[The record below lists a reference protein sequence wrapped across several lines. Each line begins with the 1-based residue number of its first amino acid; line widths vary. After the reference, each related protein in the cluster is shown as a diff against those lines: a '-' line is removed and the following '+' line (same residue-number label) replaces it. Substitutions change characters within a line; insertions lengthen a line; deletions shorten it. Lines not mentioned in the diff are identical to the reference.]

1 MVDGVIVSEEAR
13 NKLNNAIENGSLIL
27 NYIGHGNEFL
37 WTEEKILDENS
48 IYSWENRVKLP
59 LIITATCEFGKF
71 DDPLITSG
79 GEMLLNKGNGGAIA
93 LLTTTR
99 PVFSQ
104 TNFRLNNQF
113 YRNVFKK
120 ENGNYLRLGDIFKFT
135 KNNSLSGPIN
145 RNFSLLGD
153 TIINAYFFSMSI
165 YGWYFWSRKKDEVFI
180 NQVSTINR
188 NEIKYLF
195 ILAIS
200 SLIFIY
206 FVYDYFDKWNNWTAY
221 VDNITTAIFF
231 VAMWLMARRKIE
243 SWIFWIIGDLITVPL
258 YFYKGLTIS
267 SIQYIIFLI
276 LAVLGYVSWKKILDK
291 NQQK

>member
-1 MVDGVIVSEEAR
+1 MDQIFDFLFSQYSSYSPSFIYLELFAVIM
-13 NKLNNAIENGSLIL
+13 N
-27 NYIGHGNEFL
+27 
-37 WTEEKILDENS
+37 
-48 IYSWENRVKLP
+48 
-59 LIITATCEFGKF
+59 
-71 DDPLITSG
+71 ITSVVYAKQNNILVYPSG
-79 GEMLLNKGNGGAIA
+79 LIGTGIFVYILL
-93 LLTTTR
+93 
-99 PVFSQ
+99 
-104 TNFRLNNQF
+104 
-113 YRNVFKK
+113 
-120 ENGNYLRLGDIFKFT
+120 
-135 KNNSLSGPIN
+135 
-145 RNFSLLGD
+145 NFSLLGD

-276 LAVLGYVSWKKILDK
+276 LAVLGYISWKKILDK
-291 NQQK
+291 NHQKLKE

>member
-1 MVDGVIVSEEAR
+1 MDQIFDFLFSQYSSYSSSFIYLELFAVIM
-13 NKLNNAIENGSLIL
+13 N
-27 NYIGHGNEFL
+27 
-37 WTEEKILDENS
+37 
-48 IYSWENRVKLP
+48 
-59 LIITATCEFGKF
+59 
-71 DDPLITSG
+71 ITSVVYAKRNNILVYPTG
-79 GEMLLNKGNGGAIA
+79 LIGTGIFVYILL
-93 LLTTTR
+93 
-99 PVFSQ
+99 
-104 TNFRLNNQF
+104 
-113 YRNVFKK
+113 
-120 ENGNYLRLGDIFKFT
+120 
-135 KNNSLSGPIN
+135 
-145 RNFSLLGD
+145 NFSLLGD

-206 FVYDYFDKWNNWTAY
+206 FVYVYFDKWNNWTAY

-276 LAVLGYVSWKKILDK
+276 LAVLGYISWKKILDK
-291 NQQK
+291 NHQKLKE

>member
-1 MVDGVIVSEEAR
+1 MDQVFDFLFSQYSSYSPSFIYLELFAVIM
-13 NKLNNAIENGSLIL
+13 N
-27 NYIGHGNEFL
+27 
-37 WTEEKILDENS
+37 
-48 IYSWENRVKLP
+48 
-59 LIITATCEFGKF
+59 
-71 DDPLITSG
+71 ITSVVYAKRNNILVYPTG
-79 GEMLLNKGNGGAIA
+79 LIGTGIFVYILL
-93 LLTTTR
+93 
-99 PVFSQ
+99 
-104 TNFRLNNQF
+104 
-113 YRNVFKK
+113 
-120 ENGNYLRLGDIFKFT
+120 
-135 KNNSLSGPIN
+135 
-145 RNFSLLGD
+145 NFSLLGD
-153 TIINAYFFSMSI
+153 TIINVYFFSMSI

-276 LAVLGYVSWKKILDK
+276 LAVLGYISWKKILDK
-291 NQQK
+291 NHQKLKE

>member
-1 MVDGVIVSEEAR
+1 MDQIFDFLFSQYSSYSPSFIYLELFAVIM
-13 NKLNNAIENGSLIL
+13 N
-27 NYIGHGNEFL
+27 
-37 WTEEKILDENS
+37 
-48 IYSWENRVKLP
+48 
-59 LIITATCEFGKF
+59 
-71 DDPLITSG
+71 ITSVVYAKRNNILVYPTG
-79 GEMLLNKGNGGAIA
+79 LIGTGIFVYILL
-93 LLTTTR
+93 
-99 PVFSQ
+99 
-104 TNFRLNNQF
+104 
-113 YRNVFKK
+113 
-120 ENGNYLRLGDIFKFT
+120 
-135 KNNSLSGPIN
+135 
-145 RNFSLLGD
+145 NFSLLGD

-165 YGWYFWSRKKDEVFI
+165 YGWYFWSRKKDEVFV

-195 ILAIS
+195 ILAFS

-276 LAVLGYVSWKKILDK
+276 LAVLGYISWKKILDK
-291 NQQK
+291 NHQKLKE

>member
-1 MVDGVIVSEEAR
+1 MDQIFDFLFSQYSSYSTSFIYLELFAVIM
-13 NKLNNAIENGSLIL
+13 N
-27 NYIGHGNEFL
+27 
-37 WTEEKILDENS
+37 
-48 IYSWENRVKLP
+48 
-59 LIITATCEFGKF
+59 
-71 DDPLITSG
+71 ITSVVYAKRNNILVYPTG
-79 GEMLLNKGNGGAIA
+79 LIGTGIFVYILL
-93 LLTTTR
+93 
-99 PVFSQ
+99 
-104 TNFRLNNQF
+104 
-113 YRNVFKK
+113 
-120 ENGNYLRLGDIFKFT
+120 
-135 KNNSLSGPIN
+135 
-145 RNFSLLGD
+145 NFSLLGD

-165 YGWYFWSRKKDEVFI
+165 YGWYFWSRKKDKVFI

-291 NQQK
+291 NQLKLKE

>member
-1 MVDGVIVSEEAR
+1 MDQIFDFLFSQYSSYSPSFIYLELFAVIM
-13 NKLNNAIENGSLIL
+13 N
-27 NYIGHGNEFL
+27 
-37 WTEEKILDENS
+37 
-48 IYSWENRVKLP
+48 
-59 LIITATCEFGKF
+59 
-71 DDPLITSG
+71 ITSVVYAKRNNILVYPTG
-79 GEMLLNKGNGGAIA
+79 LIGTGIFVYILL
-93 LLTTTR
+93 
-99 PVFSQ
+99 
-104 TNFRLNNQF
+104 
-113 YRNVFKK
+113 
-120 ENGNYLRLGDIFKFT
+120 
-135 KNNSLSGPIN
+135 
-145 RNFSLLGD
+145 NFSLLGD

-195 ILAIS
+195 VLAIS

-276 LAVLGYVSWKKILDK
+276 LAVLGYISWKKILDK
-291 NQQK
+291 NYQKLKK

>member
-1 MVDGVIVSEEAR
+1 MDQIFNFLFSQYSSYSPSFIYLELFAVIM
-13 NKLNNAIENGSLIL
+13 N
-27 NYIGHGNEFL
+27 
-37 WTEEKILDENS
+37 
-48 IYSWENRVKLP
+48 
-59 LIITATCEFGKF
+59 
-71 DDPLITSG
+71 ITSVVYAKQNNILVYPTG
-79 GEMLLNKGNGGAIA
+79 LIGTGIFVYILL
-93 LLTTTR
+93 
-99 PVFSQ
+99 
-104 TNFRLNNQF
+104 
-113 YRNVFKK
+113 
-120 ENGNYLRLGDIFKFT
+120 
-135 KNNSLSGPIN
+135 
-145 RNFSLLGD
+145 NFSLLGD

-165 YGWYFWSRKKDEVFI
+165 YGWYFWSRKKDEVFV

-188 NEIKYLF
+188 YEIKYLF

-231 VAMWLMARRKIE
+231 IAMWLMAKRKVE

-276 LAVLGYVSWKKILDK
+276 LAVLGYISWKKILDK
-291 NQQK
+291 NHQKLKK

>member
-1 MVDGVIVSEEAR
+1 MNQIFDFLFSQYSSYSPSFIFLELFAVIM
-13 NKLNNAIENGSLIL
+13 N
-27 NYIGHGNEFL
+27 
-37 WTEEKILDENS
+37 
-48 IYSWENRVKLP
+48 
-59 LIITATCEFGKF
+59 
-71 DDPLITSG
+71 ITSVVYAKRNNILVYPTG
-79 GEMLLNKGNGGAIA
+79 LIGTGIFVYILL
-93 LLTTTR
+93 
-99 PVFSQ
+99 
-104 TNFRLNNQF
+104 
-113 YRNVFKK
+113 
-120 ENGNYLRLGDIFKFT
+120 
-135 KNNSLSGPIN
+135 
-145 RNFSLLGD
+145 NFSLLGD

-165 YGWYFWSRKKDEVFI
+165 YGWYFWSRKKDKVFV
-180 NQVSTINR
+180 NQVSTINT

-195 ILAIS
+195 ILAFS

-276 LAVLGYVSWKKILDK
+276 LAVLGYISWKKILDK
-291 NQQK
+291 NHQKLKE

>member
-1 MVDGVIVSEEAR
+1 MDQIFDFLFSQYSSYSPSFIYLELFAVIM
-13 NKLNNAIENGSLIL
+13 N
-27 NYIGHGNEFL
+27 
-37 WTEEKILDENS
+37 
-48 IYSWENRVKLP
+48 
-59 LIITATCEFGKF
+59 
-71 DDPLITSG
+71 ITSVVYAKRNNILVYPTG
-79 GEMLLNKGNGGAIA
+79 LIGTGIFVYILL
-93 LLTTTR
+93 
-99 PVFSQ
+99 
-104 TNFRLNNQF
+104 
-113 YRNVFKK
+113 
-120 ENGNYLRLGDIFKFT
+120 
-135 KNNSLSGPIN
+135 
-145 RNFSLLGD
+145 NFSLLGD

-276 LAVLGYVSWKKILDK
+276 LAVLGYISWKKILNK
-291 NQQK
+291 NYQKLKK

>member
-1 MVDGVIVSEEAR
+1 MDQIFDCLFSQYSSYSPSFIYLELFAVIM
-13 NKLNNAIENGSLIL
+13 N
-27 NYIGHGNEFL
+27 
-37 WTEEKILDENS
+37 
-48 IYSWENRVKLP
+48 
-59 LIITATCEFGKF
+59 
-71 DDPLITSG
+71 ITSVVYAKRNNILVYPTG
-79 GEMLLNKGNGGAIA
+79 LIGTGIFVFILL
-93 LLTTTR
+93 
-99 PVFSQ
+99 
-104 TNFRLNNQF
+104 
-113 YRNVFKK
+113 
-120 ENGNYLRLGDIFKFT
+120 
-135 KNNSLSGPIN
+135 
-145 RNFSLLGD
+145 NFSLLGD

-276 LAVLGYVSWKKILDK
+276 LAVLGYISWKKILDK
-291 NQQK
+291 NHQKLKE

>member
-1 MVDGVIVSEEAR
+1 MDQIFDFLFSQYSSYSPSFICLELFAVIM
-13 NKLNNAIENGSLIL
+13 N
-27 NYIGHGNEFL
+27 
-37 WTEEKILDENS
+37 
-48 IYSWENRVKLP
+48 
-59 LIITATCEFGKF
+59 
-71 DDPLITSG
+71 ITSVVYAKRNNILVYPTG
-79 GEMLLNKGNGGAIA
+79 LIGTGIFVYILL
-93 LLTTTR
+93 
-99 PVFSQ
+99 
-104 TNFRLNNQF
+104 
-113 YRNVFKK
+113 
-120 ENGNYLRLGDIFKFT
+120 
-135 KNNSLSGPIN
+135 
-145 RNFSLLGD
+145 NFSLLGD

-165 YGWYFWSRKKDEVFI
+165 YGWYFWSRKKDKVFI

-231 VAMWLMARRKIE
+231 VAMWLMARRKVE

-276 LAVLGYVSWKKILDK
+276 LAVLGYISWKKILYK
-291 NQQK
+291 NQQ

>member
-1 MVDGVIVSEEAR
+1 MDQIFDFLFSQYSSYSPSFIYLELFAVIM
-13 NKLNNAIENGSLIL
+13 N
-27 NYIGHGNEFL
+27 
-37 WTEEKILDENS
+37 
-48 IYSWENRVKLP
+48 
-59 LIITATCEFGKF
+59 
-71 DDPLITSG
+71 ITSVFYAKRNNILVYPTG
-79 GEMLLNKGNGGAIA
+79 LIGTGIFVYILL
-93 LLTTTR
+93 
-99 PVFSQ
+99 
-104 TNFRLNNQF
+104 
-113 YRNVFKK
+113 
-120 ENGNYLRLGDIFKFT
+120 
-135 KNNSLSGPIN
+135 
-145 RNFSLLGD
+145 NFSLLGD

-195 ILAIS
+195 ILAFS

>member
-1 MVDGVIVSEEAR
+1 MDQIFDFLFSQYSSYSPSFIYLELFAVIM
-13 NKLNNAIENGSLIL
+13 N
-27 NYIGHGNEFL
+27 
-37 WTEEKILDENS
+37 
-48 IYSWENRVKLP
+48 
-59 LIITATCEFGKF
+59 
-71 DDPLITSG
+71 ITSVVYAKQNNILVYPTG
-79 GEMLLNKGNGGAIA
+79 LIGTGIFVYILL
-93 LLTTTR
+93 
-99 PVFSQ
+99 
-104 TNFRLNNQF
+104 
-113 YRNVFKK
+113 
-120 ENGNYLRLGDIFKFT
+120 
-135 KNNSLSGPIN
+135 
-145 RNFSLLGD
+145 NFSLLGD

-180 NQVSTINR
+180 NQISTINR

-195 ILAIS
+195 ILAFS

-267 SIQYIIFLI
+267 SIQYVIFLV
-276 LAVLGYVSWKKILDK
+276 LAVLGYISWKKILYK
-291 NQQK
+291 NHQKLKE

>member
-1 MVDGVIVSEEAR
+1 MDQIFDFLFSQYSSYSPSFIYLELFAVIM
-13 NKLNNAIENGSLIL
+13 N
-27 NYIGHGNEFL
+27 
-37 WTEEKILDENS
+37 
-48 IYSWENRVKLP
+48 
-59 LIITATCEFGKF
+59 
-71 DDPLITSG
+71 ITSVVYAKQNNILVYPTG
-79 GEMLLNKGNGGAIA
+79 LIGTGIFVYILL
-93 LLTTTR
+93 
-99 PVFSQ
+99 
-104 TNFRLNNQF
+104 
-113 YRNVFKK
+113 
-120 ENGNYLRLGDIFKFT
+120 
-135 KNNSLSGPIN
+135 
-145 RNFSLLGD
+145 NFSLLGD
-153 TIINAYFFSMSI
+153 TIINVYFFSMSI

>member
-1 MVDGVIVSEEAR
+1 MDQIFNFLFSQYSSYSPSFIYLELFAVIM
-13 NKLNNAIENGSLIL
+13 N
-27 NYIGHGNEFL
+27 
-37 WTEEKILDENS
+37 
-48 IYSWENRVKLP
+48 
-59 LIITATCEFGKF
+59 
-71 DDPLITSG
+71 ITSVVYAKRNNILVYPTG
-79 GEMLLNKGNGGAIA
+79 LIGTGIFVYILL
-93 LLTTTR
+93 
-99 PVFSQ
+99 
-104 TNFRLNNQF
+104 
-113 YRNVFKK
+113 
-120 ENGNYLRLGDIFKFT
+120 
-135 KNNSLSGPIN
+135 
-145 RNFSLLGD
+145 NFSLLGD

-165 YGWYFWSRKKDEVFI
+165 YGWYFWSRKKDEVFV
-180 NQVSTINR
+180 NQVSTIKR

-195 ILAIS
+195 ILAFS

-276 LAVLGYVSWKKILDK
+276 LAVLGYISWKKILDK
-291 NQQK
+291 NHQKLKE

>member
-1 MVDGVIVSEEAR
+1 MDQIFDFLFSQYSSYSPSFIYLELFAVIM
-13 NKLNNAIENGSLIL
+13 N
-27 NYIGHGNEFL
+27 
-37 WTEEKILDENS
+37 
-48 IYSWENRVKLP
+48 
-59 LIITATCEFGKF
+59 
-71 DDPLITSG
+71 ITSVVYAKRNNILVYPTG
-79 GEMLLNKGNGGAIA
+79 LIGTGIFVYILL
-93 LLTTTR
+93 
-99 PVFSQ
+99 
-104 TNFRLNNQF
+104 
-113 YRNVFKK
+113 
-120 ENGNYLRLGDIFKFT
+120 
-135 KNNSLSGPIN
+135 
-145 RNFSLLGD
+145 NFSLLGD

-276 LAVLGYVSWKKILDK
+276 LAVLGYISWKKILDK
-291 NQQK
+291 NHQKLKE

>member
-1 MVDGVIVSEEAR
+1 MNQIFDFLFSQYSSYSPSFIYLELFAVIM
-13 NKLNNAIENGSLIL
+13 N
-27 NYIGHGNEFL
+27 
-37 WTEEKILDENS
+37 
-48 IYSWENRVKLP
+48 
-59 LIITATCEFGKF
+59 
-71 DDPLITSG
+71 ITSVVYAKQNNILVYPTG
-79 GEMLLNKGNGGAIA
+79 LIGTGIFVYILL
-93 LLTTTR
+93 
-99 PVFSQ
+99 
-104 TNFRLNNQF
+104 
-113 YRNVFKK
+113 
-120 ENGNYLRLGDIFKFT
+120 
-135 KNNSLSGPIN
+135 
-145 RNFSLLGD
+145 NFSLLGD

-165 YGWYFWSRKKDEVFI
+165 YGWYFWSRKKDKVFI

-276 LAVLGYVSWKKILDK
+276 LAVLGYISWKKILDK
-291 NQQK
+291 NHQKLKE

>member
-1 MVDGVIVSEEAR
+1 MNQIFDFLFSQYSSYSPSFIYLELFAVIM
-13 NKLNNAIENGSLIL
+13 N
-27 NYIGHGNEFL
+27 
-37 WTEEKILDENS
+37 
-48 IYSWENRVKLP
+48 
-59 LIITATCEFGKF
+59 
-71 DDPLITSG
+71 ITSVVYAKQNNILVYPTG
-79 GEMLLNKGNGGAIA
+79 LIGTGIFVYILL
-93 LLTTTR
+93 
-99 PVFSQ
+99 
-104 TNFRLNNQF
+104 
-113 YRNVFKK
+113 
-120 ENGNYLRLGDIFKFT
+120 
-135 KNNSLSGPIN
+135 
-145 RNFSLLGD
+145 NFSLLGD

-276 LAVLGYVSWKKILDK
+276 LAVLGYISWKKILDK
-291 NQQK
+291 NHQKLKE

>member
-1 MVDGVIVSEEAR
+1 MDQIFDFLFSQYSSYSPSFIYLELFAVIM
-13 NKLNNAIENGSLIL
+13 N
-27 NYIGHGNEFL
+27 
-37 WTEEKILDENS
+37 
-48 IYSWENRVKLP
+48 
-59 LIITATCEFGKF
+59 
-71 DDPLITSG
+71 ITSVVYAKRNNILVYPTG
-79 GEMLLNKGNGGAIA
+79 LIGTGIFVFILL
-93 LLTTTR
+93 
-99 PVFSQ
+99 
-104 TNFRLNNQF
+104 
-113 YRNVFKK
+113 
-120 ENGNYLRLGDIFKFT
+120 
-135 KNNSLSGPIN
+135 
-145 RNFSLLGD
+145 NFSLLGD

-165 YGWYFWSRKKDEVFI
+165 YGWYFWSRKKDKVLI

-188 NEIKYLF
+188 NEIKYIL

-221 VDNITTAIFF
+221 LDNITTAICF

>member
-1 MVDGVIVSEEAR
+1 MDQIFDFLFSQYSSYSRSFIYLELFAVIM
-13 NKLNNAIENGSLIL
+13 N
-27 NYIGHGNEFL
+27 
-37 WTEEKILDENS
+37 
-48 IYSWENRVKLP
+48 
-59 LIITATCEFGKF
+59 
-71 DDPLITSG
+71 ITSVVYAKRNNILVYPTG
-79 GEMLLNKGNGGAIA
+79 LIGTGIFVYILL
-93 LLTTTR
+93 
-99 PVFSQ
+99 
-104 TNFRLNNQF
+104 
-113 YRNVFKK
+113 
-120 ENGNYLRLGDIFKFT
+120 
-135 KNNSLSGPIN
+135 
-145 RNFSLLGD
+145 NFSLLGD

-200 SLIFIY
+200 SFIFIY

-291 NQQK
+291 NQQKLKK